1 MMHFFSDRVS
11 RSIYKLIY
19 KIFFPKSLKHNRR
32 YWPLYA
38 VKRDEQNRIQ
48 KIYYR
53 KKLVSDNLA
62 PNHIVNQ
69 KCMLIATGPSIQ
81 QLDPEILHRPDID
94 YIGMNGAITLNSV
107 KFSSYV
113 IIDHNFIDSRVDLV
127 KKVLATNCSLFT
139 TPRCLEI
146 ILRLIKFEEIIC
158 QIKVIE
164 TITDD
169 IVETFLGPAKKFD
182 RNENDFFIYNHLG
195 FSQDIFKG
203 TFDYY
208 TVAYVSLQ
216 VAHALN
222 YKQIY
227 LAGLDM
233 NNLSQPRFYENSN
246 CQQPTTLN
254 HHLDAIFKAFD
265 TAAAFLKEKKIQVF
279 NLSQQSAIKSF
290 EKTTYKSNF

>member
-32 YWPLYA
+32 YWPLYE

-113 IIDHNFIDSRVDLV
+113 IIDHNFIDSRFDLV

-265 TAAAFLKEKKIQVF
+265 TAAVFLKEKKIQVF

-290 EKTTYKSNF
+290 EKTIYKSNF

>member
-1 MMHFFSDRVS
+1 MHFFSDRVS

>member
-1 MMHFFSDRVS
+1 MHFFSDRVS

-38 VKRDEQNRIQ
+38 VKRDEKNRIQ

-69 KCMLIATGPSIQ
+69 KCMIIATGPSIQ

-94 YIGMNGAITLNSV
+94 YIGMNGAVTLNSV

-113 IIDHNFIDSRVDLV
+113 IIDHNFIDSRFDLV

-254 HHLDAIFKAFD
+254 LHLDAIFKAFD
-265 TAAAFLKEKKIQVF
+265 TAAVFLKEKKIQVF

-290 EKTTYKSNF
+290 EKTIYKSNF